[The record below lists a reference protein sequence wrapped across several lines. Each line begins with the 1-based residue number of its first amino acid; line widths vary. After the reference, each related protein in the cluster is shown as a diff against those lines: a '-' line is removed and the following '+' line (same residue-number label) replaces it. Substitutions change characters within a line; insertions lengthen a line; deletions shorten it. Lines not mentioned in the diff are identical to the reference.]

1 MVDALRATL
10 RGLDTALEW
19 FIAAVVAFLAAI
31 VGSQFVDRY
40 LVDIPISAPDVYV
53 RVGLAWLTFVGFAA
67 AVRAG
72 ENIRIEL
79 VDHVLGPQGRRGL
92 AILFDAIL
100 LVVLCMLVLKG
111 WTVVEVGEA
120 QLLIGTPL
128 TSAVPSAALFVGSVL
143 LILFVGLRLLARLAG
158 IPLPGEHHL
167 EDPAARRD
175 PV

>member
-1 MVDALRATL
+1 MRAAIGGMML
-10 RGLDTALEW
+10 LLDRVLDW
-19 FIAAVVAFLAAI
+19 FVAAVVAFLALI
-31 VGSQFVDRY
+31 VASQFVDRY

-79 VDHVLGPQGRRGL
+79 IDHVLGSGGQRAL
-92 AILFDAIL
+92 AVVFDLML
-100 LVVLCMLVLKG
+100 LVVLVMLVIKG
-111 WTVVEVGEA
+111 WTVFEVGQA

-128 TSAVPSAALFVGSVL
+128 TVAVPSAALVVGSAL
-143 LILFVGLRLLARLAG
+143 LILFVGIRLAARVAG
-158 IPLPGEHHL
+158 VPLPHEHRD
-167 EDPAARRD
+167 EAAIRRD